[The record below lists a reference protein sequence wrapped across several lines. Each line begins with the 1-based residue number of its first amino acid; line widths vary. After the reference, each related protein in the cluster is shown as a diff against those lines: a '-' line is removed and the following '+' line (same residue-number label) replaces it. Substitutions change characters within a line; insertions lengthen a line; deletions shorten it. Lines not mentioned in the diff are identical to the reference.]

1 MKNKG
6 FTLIELLAVIV
17 IISVIALITTPIVFN
32 IVSKVD
38 NELSTE
44 QEKIIIDAAK
54 MWGVKNLSLI
64 KINETN
70 YPSPYYVEIEELVK
84 GGFLSK
90 KDLKSL
96 GEENLND
103 KVICI
108 EYISDKF
115 EYSIEQLDHCTDPN
129 EINNGNDDNPD
140 IDDGQHDEE

>member
-70 YPSPYYVEIEELVK
+70 YPSPYYVEIETLVED
-84 GGFLSK
+84 GFLSK

-108 EYISDKF
+108 EYIDNKF
-115 EYSIEQLDHCTDPN
+115 EYSIEQLENCTDPN